1 VRDKT
6 LVLSRGLPGSGK
18 STLARFLTDAAFA
31 ADDFFEQ
38 DGDYAF
44 DFSRLREAHE
54 WCQKQTEEA
63 MGRGEPL
70 VAVHNTFS
78 RRWEAEQYFDLAQK
92 YGYSVFVVESQS
104 MFGNVHGVPESAI
117 ETMRLRWESL
127 TLDPLPWWKVLRYR
141 LREEKYSLKRKL
153 FGWLRRSG

>member
-1 VRDKT
+1 MKDKT

-18 STLARFLTDAAFA
+18 STLARFMTEAAFS
-31 ADDFFEQ
+31 ADDYFME
-38 DGDYAF
+38 DGAYHF
-44 DFSRLREAHE
+44 DPNFLKEAHQ
-54 WCQKQTEEA
+54 WCRVQTEAA
-63 MGRGEPL
+63 MGRGEPI

-78 RRWEAEQYFDLAQK
+78 RWWEAQAYFDLAQK